1 MVMQMIDEISI
12 TESQPAMLLPLV
24 CVIIASMA
32 KDAWEDYQRY
42 KEDRIGN
49 DEIAE
54 VYDPINSEF

>member
-1 MVMQMIDEISI
+1 
-12 TESQPAMLLPLV
+12 
-24 CVIIASMA
+24 MA